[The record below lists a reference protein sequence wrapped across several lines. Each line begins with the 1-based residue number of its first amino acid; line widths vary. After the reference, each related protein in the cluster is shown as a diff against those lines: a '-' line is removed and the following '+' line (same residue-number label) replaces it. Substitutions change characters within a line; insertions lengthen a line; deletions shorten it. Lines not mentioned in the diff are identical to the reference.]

1 MTLKEGR
8 RVTLTADIG
17 LADALA
23 AADGSGAPPVP
34 VAGFLALAA
43 GTAGTVERVDR
54 VERREGHGVREYARL
69 KSLFDSFGHAMPE
82 GSRRQLEE
90 QLAALEPE
98 WTAHQELG
106 PGVTVRV
113 RFDNGF
119 VLDGTP
125 ADLFADAGGDLC

>member
-1 MTLKEGR
+1 MTLQEGR

-23 AADGSGAPPVP
+23 VTDGSGAPPVP

-43 GTAGTVERVDR
+43 GTAGTVERVVR
-54 VERREGHGVREYARL
+54 EERGESHGVREYLRL
-69 KSLFDSFGHAMPE
+69 KSLFDSFGHAMPA

-90 QLAALEPE
+90 QIAALEPE
-98 WTAHQELG
+98 WTAHREQG
-106 PGVTVRV
+106 PLLTVRV
-113 RFDNGF
+113 RFDSGF

-125 ADLFADAGGDLC
+125 AHLFADAGGDAS

>member
-1 MTLKEGR
+1 MTFEEGR
-8 RVTLTADIG
+8 RVTLAADIR
-17 LADALA
+17 LAGSPA
-23 AADGSGAPPVP
+23 AADGSGAPPVA

-54 VERREGHGVREYARL
+54 VERTESHGVREYARL
-69 KSLFDSFGHAMPE
+69 KSLFDSFGHSMPA

-90 QLAALEPE
+90 EIAALEPE
-98 WTAHQELG
+98 WAAHQERG

-125 ADLFADAGGDLC
+125 AELFADAGGDVC